1 MVYYLVLCLVG
12 MVSFTTIIG
21 WRRVLRWDSIACFY
35 LACFSLA
42 FFIRPIY
49 LFAHRYFAQF
59 YNLGVPPF
67 QGWWSLE
74 KLAVKLGLAVI
85 LGLTCMALGY
95 RQVVHRGS
103 ADADGA
109 FEEEGYQFPDV
120 LRKRLVSLSL
130 VLLLLAFYGMW
141 HYQAL
146 PGIRNIENFEIIVL
160 EDGSGSG
167 YSNTTGYFALLER
180 FTIPALV
187 ILLLT
192 TGNYWLTLLLVT
204 PFALVRVWTG
214 WARQSLVHC
223 GLSLVVAAL
232 LSPVLPRAK
241 KRLGAVVAA
250 LLLIFAVSVFGV
262 LGKER
267 TAIQSYY
274 YWGQGPVTTYAES
287 TQQEYLAALVG
298 FEISLHWLKYA
309 PAVFPYEWG
318 ANYLYQFFI
327 LPIPRVLWPDKRNI
341 FAPTAYVRNPRY
353 LMGCAPGCIGDAWL
367 NGGWLGILVLFSLTG
382 VVCGWWQRAKT
393 WRAYPVTGL
402 YIFAATYPLS
412 IGLVRDGLSVIAIQ
426 LYFLGVPGVLT
437 FLVERSCK
445 IQGMVNNRRPQKVQ
459 SLK

>member
-1 MVYYLVLCLVG
+1 MVYYLILCLVG

-21 WRRVLRWDSIACFY
+21 WRRVLRWDSIAGIY

-42 FFIRPIY
+42 FFFRPAFIY
-49 LFAHRYFAQF
+49 ARKHFAQF
-59 YNLGVPPF
+59 HQLGVAPP

-74 KLAVKLGLAVI
+74 ELAVKLGLAVI

-95 RQVVHRGS
+95 RQVINRGR
-103 ADADGA
+103 DAARGFD
-109 FEEEGYQFPDV
+109 EGDIQFPER
-120 LRKRLVSLSL
+120 LRPRLVGISLL
-130 VLLLLAFYGMW
+130 LLLLAFYGMW

-146 PGIRNIENFEIIVL
+146 PGIRDIENLEMIVL
-160 EDGSGSG
+160 EDGSGSA

-187 ILLLT
+187 IFLLT

-204 PFALVRVWTG
+204 PFALARVWTG

-241 KRLGAVVAA
+241 RRLGAVVLG
-250 LLLIFAVSVFGV
+250 LLLIFAASVFGV

-287 TQQEYLAALVG
+287 TWQEYLAALVG

-318 ANYLYQFFI
+318 ANYLYQFFV

-402 YIFAATYPLS
+402 FIFAATYPLS
-412 IGLVRDGLSVIAIQ
+412 IGLVRDGLSAIAIQ
-426 LYFLGVPGVLT
+426 LYFLGVPGILT

-445 IQGMVNNRRPQKVQ
+445 IQGNNRRPQKVQ
-459 SLK
+459 SVK